1 MVAEGSENADYR
13 IEHDTMGEVRVPAQ
27 ALWRAQTQRAVEN
40 FPISGRGL
48 ERAQIRALGLL
59 KGACAQVNKD
69 LGLLAPEKADAI
81 MAAAAEIADGRHD
94 DQFPIDVFQ
103 TGSGTSSNMN
113 TNEVIASLAAR
124 GGVTVHPNDD
134 VNMSQ
139 SSNDTFPTAT
149 HIAATEAAVS
159 HLIPALEVLQNALAG
174 KADAWQTVVKSGRTH
189 LMDAVPVT
197 LGQEF
202 SGYARQVE
210 AGIERVRATLP
221 RLGEL
226 AIGGT
231 AVGTGLNAPDGFGT
245 KVVAV
250 LVERTGIS
258 QLRTATNSFEAQAA
272 RDGLVE
278 ASGALRT
285 VAVSLT
291 KIANDI
297 RWMGSGPL
305 TGLAEIQLPDL
316 QPGSSIMPGKVN
328 PVLPEAVTQVAAQ
341 VIGNDAAIAWGGANG
356 AFELNVYIPM
366 MARNILESF
375 TLLTNVSRLFA
386 QRCIVGL
393 KANVDHLRELAESSP
408 SIVTPLNSAIGYE
421 EAAAVAKQ
429 ALKERKTIRQTVIDR
444 GLIGDKLSIEELDRR
459 LDVLAMARVEA
470 EAEAEA
476 APDGP

>member
-1 MVAEGSENADYR
+1 MTESNDQQFR
-13 IEHDTMGEVRVPAQ
+13 IEHDTMGEVRVPID

-40 FPISGRGL
+40 FPISGRPL
-48 ERAQIRALGLL
+48 ERTQIRAMGLL
-59 KGACAQVNKD
+59 KAACAQVNKD
-69 LGLLAPEKADAI
+69 LGLLDADKADAI
-81 MAAAAEIADGRHD
+81 IAAANEIAEGKHD

-113 TNEVIASLAAR
+113 ANEVIASIAKAA
-124 GGVTVHPNDD
+124 GVDVHPNDH

-149 HIAATEAAVS
+149 HVAATEAAVTD
-159 HLIPALEVLQNALAG
+159 LVPALEHLHAALAT
-174 KADAWQTVVKSGRTH
+174 KATEWKTVVKSGRTH

-202 SGYARQVE
+202 GGYARQIE
-210 AGIERVRATLP
+210 AGIERVNATLP

-226 AIGGT
+226 PIGGT
-231 AVGTGLNAPDGFGT
+231 AVGTGLNAPDGFGP
-245 KVVAV
+245 KVVAE
-250 LVERTGIS
+250 LVKSTGVDA
-258 QLRTATNSFEAQAA
+258 LTPAKNSFEAQAA

-285 VAVSLT
+285 IAVSLT

-305 TGLAEIQLPDL
+305 TGLGEIALPDL

-328 PVLPEAVTQVAAQ
+328 PVLPEATTQVAAQ
-341 VIGNDAAIAWGGANG
+341 VIGNDAAIAWGGAAG
-356 AFELNVYIPM
+356 AFELNVYIPV
-366 MARNILESF
+366 MARNLLESF
-375 TLLTNVSRLFA
+375 TLLANVSRLLA
-386 QRCIVGL
+386 DKCVSGL
-393 KANVDHLRELAESSP
+393 VAHEEHLKTLAESSP

-429 ALKERKTIRQTVIDR
+429 ALKEKKTIRQVVIER
-444 GLIGDKLSIEELDRR
+444 GLVPDKLSEEELDKR
-459 LDVLAMARVEA
+459 LDVLAMAKVK
-470 EAEAEA
+470 
-476 APDGP
+476 D

>member
-1 MVAEGSENADYR
+1 MTESNDQQFR
-13 IEHDTMGEVRVPAQ
+13 IEHDTMGEVRVPID

-40 FPISGRGL
+40 FPISGRPL
-48 ERAQIRALGLL
+48 ERTQIRAMGLL
-59 KGACAQVNKD
+59 KAACAQVNKD
-69 LGLLAPEKADAI
+69 LGLLDADKAEAI
-81 MAAAAEIADGRHD
+81 IAAANEIAEGKHD

-113 TNEVIASLAAR
+113 ANEVIASIAKAA
-124 GGVTVHPNDD
+124 GVDVHPNDH

-149 HIAATEAAVS
+149 HVAATEAAVTD
-159 HLIPALEVLQNALAG
+159 LVPALEHLHAALAT
-174 KADAWQTVVKSGRTH
+174 KASEWKTVVKSGRTH

-202 SGYARQVE
+202 GGYARQIE
-210 AGIERVRATLP
+210 AGIERVNATLP

-226 AIGGT
+226 PIGGT
-231 AVGTGLNAPDGFGT
+231 AVGTGLNAPDGFGP
-245 KVVAV
+245 KVVAE
-250 LVERTGIS
+250 LVKSTGVDA
-258 QLRTATNSFEAQAA
+258 LTPAKNSFEAQAA

-285 VAVSLT
+285 IAVSLT

-305 TGLAEIQLPDL
+305 TGLGEIALPDL

-328 PVLPEAVTQVAAQ
+328 PVLPEATTQVAAQ
-341 VIGNDAAIAWGGANG
+341 VIGNDAAIAWGGAAG
-356 AFELNVYIPM
+356 AFELNVYIPV
-366 MARNILESF
+366 MARNLLESF
-375 TLLTNVSRLFA
+375 TLLANVSRLFA
-386 QRCIVGL
+386 DKCVSGL
-393 KANVDHLRELAESSP
+393 VAHEEHLKTLAESSP

-429 ALKERKTIRQTVIDR
+429 ALKEKKTIRQVVIER
-444 GLIGDKLSIEELDRR
+444 GLVPDRLSEEELDKR
-459 LDVLAMARVEA
+459 LDVLAMAKVK
-470 EAEAEA
+470 
-476 APDGP
+476 D

>member
-1 MVAEGSENADYR
+1 MAEPEYR
-13 IEHDTMGEVRVPAQ
+13 IEHDTMGEVRVPAK

-48 ERAQIRALGLL
+48 ERTQIRALGLL
-59 KGACAQVNKD
+59 KAACARVNCD

-81 MAAAAEIADGRHD
+81 IAAAAEIADGRHD

-113 TNEVIASLAAR
+113 TNEVIASIAAAA
-124 GGVTVHPNDD
+124 GVSVHPNDD

-149 HIAATEAAVS
+149 HIAATEAAVR
-159 HLIPALEVLQNALAG
+159 HLIPALTELHEALDA
-174 KADAWQTVVKSGRTH
+174 KAREWRTVVKSGRTH

-210 AGIERVRATLP
+210 AGIERVRACLP

-231 AVGTGLNAPDGFGT
+231 AVGTGLNAPEGFDT
-245 KVVAV
+245 RVVEV
-250 LVERTGIS
+250 LVSDTGLTE
-258 QLRTATNSFEAQAA
+258 LRTAANHFEAQAA

-285 VAVSLT
+285 IAVSLT
-291 KIANDI
+291 KIANDV

-305 TGLAEIQLPDL
+305 TGLAEIALPDL

-341 VIGNDAAIAWGGANG
+341 VVGNDAAIAWGGAGG

-366 MARNILESF
+366 MARNVLESF
-375 TLLTNVSRLFA
+375 TLLSNVSRLFA

-393 KANVDHLRELAESSP
+393 TANVEHLRDLAESSP

-421 EAAAVAKQ
+421 EAAAVAKE
-429 ALKERKTIRQTVIDR
+429 ALKQRKTIRQTVIDR
-444 GLIGDKLSIEELDRR
+444 GLIGEKLSETELDKR
-459 LDVLAMARVEA
+459 LDVLAMAKVKDA
-470 EAEAEA
+470 T
-476 APDGP
+476 

>member
-1 MVAEGSENADYR
+1 MTDTEQSSQQFR
-13 IEHDTMGEVRVPAQ
+13 IERDTMGEVQVPVD

-59 KGACAQVNKD
+59 KSACARVNKD
-69 LGLLAPEKADAI
+69 LGLLDPDKADAI
-81 MAAAAEIADGRHD
+81 VTAADAIAAGEYD

-113 TNEVIASLAAR
+113 TNEVIASLASKA
-124 GGVTVHPNDD
+124 GVTVHPNDD

-149 HIAATEAAVS
+149 HVAATEATVKD
-159 HLIPALEVLQNALAG
+159 LIPALEHLHGALDE
-174 KADAWQTVVKSGRTH
+174 KAKEWRTVVKSGRTH

-202 SGYARQVE
+202 GGYARQIE
-210 AGIERVRATLP
+210 AGIERLRATLP

-226 AIGGT
+226 PIGGT
-231 AVGTGLNAPDGFGT
+231 AVGTGLNAPADFGPR
-245 KVVAV
+245 VVAV
-250 LVERTGIS
+250 LVETTGLEEL
-258 QLRTATNSFEAQAA
+258 QRARDSFEAQAA
-272 RDGLVE
+272 RDALVE
-278 ASGALRT
+278 VSGALRT

-341 VIGNDAAIAWGGANG
+341 VVGNDATVAWSGAAG
-356 AFELNVYIPM
+356 AFELNVYIPV
-366 MARNILESF
+366 MARNVLESIR
-375 TLLTNVSRLFA
+375 LLANVSRLFA
-386 QRCIVGL
+386 DRCITGL
-393 KANVDHLRELAESSP
+393 VANVEHLRTLAESSP

-421 EAAAVAKQ
+421 EAAAVAKE
-429 ALKERKTIRQTVIDR
+429 ALKEKKTIRQAVVDR
-444 GLIGDKLSIEELDRR
+444 GLVGDGLSEEELDRR
-459 LDVLAMARVEA
+459 LDVLAMTRVDE
-470 EAEAEA
+470 ES
-476 APDGP
+476 

>member
-1 MVAEGSENADYR
+1 MTESNEQQFR
-13 IEHDTMGEVRVPAQ
+13 IEHDTMGEVRVPID

-40 FPISGRGL
+40 FPISGRPL
-48 ERAQIRALGLL
+48 ERTQIRAMGLL
-59 KGACAQVNKD
+59 KAACAQVNKD
-69 LGLLAPEKADAI
+69 LGLLDADKADAI
-81 MAAAAEIADGRHD
+81 ISAANEIADGKHD

-113 TNEVIASLAAR
+113 ANEVIASISQAND
-124 GGVTVHPNDD
+124 VDVHPNDH

-149 HIAATEAAVS
+149 HVAATEAAVTD
-159 HLIPALEVLQNALAG
+159 LVPALEHLHAALAA
-174 KADAWQTVVKSGRTH
+174 KSAEWKSVVKSGRTH

-202 SGYARQVE
+202 GGYARQIE
-210 AGIERVRATLP
+210 AGIERIKATLP

-226 AIGGT
+226 PIGGT
-231 AVGTGLNAPDGFGT
+231 AVGTGLNAPDGFGP
-245 KVVAV
+245 KVVAE
-250 LVERTGIS
+250 LVKSTGIDA
-258 QLRTATNSFEAQAA
+258 LTPAKNSFEAQAA

-285 VAVSLT
+285 IAVSLT

-305 TGLAEIQLPDL
+305 TGLGEIALPDL

-341 VIGNDAAIAWGGANG
+341 VIGNDAAIAWGGAAG

-375 TLLTNVSRLFA
+375 TLLANVSRLFA
-386 QRCIVGL
+386 DKCVSGL
-393 KANVDHLRELAESSP
+393 VAHEEHLKTLAESSP

-421 EAAAVAKQ
+421 EAASVAKQ
-429 ALKERKTIRQTVIDR
+429 ALKEKKTIRQVVLER
-444 GLIGDKLSIEELDRR
+444 GLVPDKLSEAELDKR
-459 LDVLAMARVEA
+459 LDVLAMAKVK
-470 EAEAEA
+470 
-476 APDGP
+476 D